1 MKGEARK
8 LGGAVL
14 VYGLGEVLG
23 RFVNFLLL
31 PLYTSYLTPA
41 DYGVAAILGVV
52 TFLIR
57 PLFSLG
63 LETAMGIEYFQ
74 SEERRARATVVWT
87 AFTMLVAAAAVMLLA
102 GWLLSDSVSRLAF
115 HGDPQYGRLV
125 AIAIAGSAAN
135 IAVQPLMQAVQF
147 ERKATLYV
155 VLTTVSTA
163 ISIGLSVLMVV
174 GLHRGVA
181 GWVEADM
188 LGRIVTLLMFAI
200 PVLPRLAPVV
210 RGAVGRQLLR
220 LGLPLVPGFAF
231 VFVLQQGNK
240 YILQWIDGLSMV
252 GIYNIGFNL
261 GVAALGMPVA
271 AFQRAWTPYF
281 MEFVDRPA
289 DAAVV
294 FRHVLTYYVFLFGGL
309 SIAVML
315 VARPLIMVLTQPAFH
330 SAYLVLGFSALA
342 QCLYGM
348 FYVLLPGAYFA
359 KDVRFVTIM
368 QALAA
373 LITVVANVILIRW
386 LGLIGAGVGLVVGA
400 VAQAALQHLRNVIVG
415 HLPVRYEWGRIS
427 GIGLAYVAYAFV
439 ALWPRHF
446 PLGLEIGISSVAG
459 ATLIPLFLLM
469 LHPQEREWLW
479 RQASRL
485 RSARGVA
492 GA

>member
-1 MKGEARK
+1 
-8 LGGAVL
+8 
-14 VYGLGEVLG
+14 
-23 RFVNFLLL
+23 
-31 PLYTSYLTPA
+31 
-41 DYGVAAILGVV
+41 
-52 TFLIR
+52 
-57 PLFSLG
+57 
-63 LETAMGIEYFQ
+63 
-74 SEERRARATVVWT
+74 
-87 AFTMLVAAAAVMLLA
+87 
-102 GWLLSDSVSRLAF
+102 
-115 HGDPQYGRLV
+115 
-125 AIAIAGSAAN
+125 
-135 IAVQPLMQAVQF
+135 
-147 ERKATLYV
+147 
-155 VLTTVSTA
+155 
-163 ISIGLSVLMVV
+163 
-174 GLHRGVA
+174 
-181 GWVEADM
+181 M
-188 LGRIVTLLMFAI
+188 LGRVVTLLMFAI

-240 YILQWIDGLSMV
+240 YILQWLDGLSTV

-309 SIAVML
+309 SIAVTL
-315 VARPLIMVLTQPAFH
+315 VARPLIMVLTQPAFQ

-359 KDVRFVTIM
+359 RDVRFVTIM

-373 LITVVANVILIRW
+373 LIAVVANVILIRW
-386 LGLIGAGVGLVVGA
+386 FGLIGAGVGLVVGA
-400 VAQAALQHLRNVIVG
+400 AAQAGLQHLRNAVVG
-415 HLPVRYEWGRIS
+415 HLPVRYEWGRIA
-427 GIGLAYVAYAFV
+427 GVGLAYTVYAFV
-439 ALWPRHF
+439 ALWPRRL
-446 PLGLEIGISSVAG
+446 PLGLEIAISSAAG

-469 LHPQEREWLW
+469 LRPEERAWLW
-479 RQASRL
+479 RLASRV
-485 RSARGVA
+485 RPSRGVA